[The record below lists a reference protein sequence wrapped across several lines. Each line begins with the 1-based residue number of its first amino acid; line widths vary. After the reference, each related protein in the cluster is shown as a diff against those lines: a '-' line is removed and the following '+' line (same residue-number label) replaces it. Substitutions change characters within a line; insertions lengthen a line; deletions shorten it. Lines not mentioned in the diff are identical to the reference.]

1 MSRPPS
7 SARPAVVLA
16 CCLSMSIAY
25 SAPLVVNTTAD
36 ELDPIGT
43 PGSGLSLREAL
54 RDVPS
59 GETILF
65 DPTVFTS
72 ATTAK
77 ITMNPTL
84 GDMSPP
90 QDSTVDASALPYSVT
105 IDGGPGTNRIF
116 QIAAGR
122 TFSIFNLTLT
132 GGNGT
137 GTVSPGNGGAIF
149 NFGTL
154 SLTDCRVMGNS
165 ASNYGG
171 AILSYSVFGASTV
184 TLTRCTLANN
194 TSTNH
199 APCIFNWA
207 QGPPASLIIDS
218 CTLSGN
224 SGSQDSVTAGA
235 LYNYSVGGMASAIIR
250 RSTITGNSTRHAGA
264 ILNYSNASTG
274 NASLSLERCTVSGNF
289 AHPTSGF
296 GGGFWNIVSSGVS
309 TIAVKDSIIAAN
321 VAPFYEDIFLQHGTI
336 TSQGGNLI
344 GEADVFTMT
353 PGPGDQLGDINNI
366 INPQLAPLGDYGGPT
381 QTMALTPN
389 SPARNAGQTGGF
401 SVDQRGLNMMG
412 QPDCGAY
419 ESGNP
424 ANFSAYVY
432 EILPLSADHLTTAD
446 WDADGATNE
455 GEYLALTNP
464 ADPSSILR
472 PTVSRT
478 GNAMVIQFTTATG
491 RTYTLEESET
501 LQVGSWTASQSVAG
515 NGSLKQFTVPSI
527 SGSRR
532 FLRVTPSL

>member
-1 MSRPPS
+1 MSHPPS
-7 SARPAVVLA
+7 SARPAVALAFYLSMGLA
-16 CCLSMSIAY
+16 C

-43 PGSGLSLREAL
+43 LGSGLSLREAL
-54 RDVPS
+54 RDIPS

-65 DPTVFTS
+65 DPAVFSS
-72 ATTAK
+72 AASAK
-77 ITMNPTL
+77 ITLNATL

-122 TFSIFNLTLT
+122 TFSLFNLTLT

-154 SLTDCRVMGNS
+154 ALTDCRVIGNS

-184 TLTRCTLANN
+184 KLTRCTLANN
-194 TSTNH
+194 TSSNL

-207 QGPPASLIIDS
+207 QGPAATLIIDS

-235 LYNYSVGGMASAIIR
+235 LYNYSVGGMASASIR

-274 NASLSLERCTVSGNF
+274 NASLSLERCTVSGNL

-296 GGGFWNIVSSGVS
+296 GGGFWNIVSSGIA
-309 TIAVKDSIIAAN
+309 TIVVKDSIIAAN
-321 VAPFYEDIFLQHGTI
+321 SAAYYEDIFLQHGTI

-353 PGPGDQLGDINNI
+353 PGPGDQLGDIDNI
-366 INPQLAPLGDYGGPT
+366 INPQLAPLGNYGGPT
-381 QTMALTPN
+381 QTMALAPN

-401 SVDQRGLNMMG
+401 SVDQRGLVMVG

-419 ESGNP
+419 ESGNA
-424 ANFSAYVY
+424 ANFAAYIY
-432 EILPLSADHLTTAD
+432 EILPLAADHLATAD
-446 WDADGATNE
+446 WDSDGATNE
-455 GEYLALTNP
+455 AEYLALTNP
-464 ADPSSILR
+464 ADPASILR
-472 PTVSRT
+472 PSMSQT
-478 GNAMVIQFTTATG
+478 GNSTAIHFPTATG

-501 LQVGSWTASQSVAG
+501 LQAGSWTASQSVAG
-515 NGSLKQFTVPSI
+515 NGSHKQFTVPMI
-527 SGSRR
+527 GGSRR
-532 FLRVTPSL
+532 FFRVVPSL